1 MDHRANAYYQLEIS
15 TDELRAVVGYDA
27 REYRKELLLGT
38 LDDDLHIR
46 FGHALTD
53 LPVRQIPSA
62 AVYDRTRQML
72 IWHTSTCRCS

>member
-15 TDELRAVVGYDA
+15 TAEMRAVVGYDA
-27 REYRKELLLGT
+27 REYRKELILST
-38 LDDDLHIR
+38 LDDDLHTR

-62 AVYDRTRQML
+62 AVYDRTRQMFFTNGGTQL
-72 IWHTSTCRCS
+72 